1 MPFDLGS
8 FAGTSVL
15 ELLDHWYPS
24 PTPKKPSMKAVAEKE
39 DDFVVVET
47 ALRDLGAERPT
58 FQDKSDVKYPDLD
71 SKTSTCHYAAG
82 RYYNAGGGRLGD
94 FSGYL
99 PNLKRI
105 TDATIPQL
113 PHFLFRVTHDKSG
126 GQNREGQYLSQAVKV
141 GLGEADFFTFSNLEV
156 KESLHNH
163 EVNKKCSSHWIS
175 LTDSGLAA
183 VAYALQLHEQSNI
196 NVQIHMVDTTKLRNR
211 PLIVYAYPM
220 LKGYRV
226 CWNRKS
232 GFQKMILGAS
242 YTEFLV
248 WDELDIEAC
257 CVNITVLIG
266 AGLNDLPIKL
276 KASLQ
281 RLGADGRKR
290 RCQPAS
296 KIRKHHIKL
305 GDAKTIEKMR
315 EEYYSGPWNRWK
327 RREWVAAYW
336 GNPRPTTPIT
346 IRQRPDNRS
355 PMSTDVMNR
364 YRTVAETCKKPEF
377 QLVMLIALLS
387 MSTPMFY
394 HDSMVDELMN
404 IPQGKLTQA

>member
-8 FAGTSVL
+8 FSGTSVL
-15 ELLDHWYPS
+15 ELLDHWYS
-24 PTPKKPSMKAVAEKE
+24 YPTPKKPSLETVTETGDDFIIVETTLRDPGAEK
-39 DDFVVVET
+39 
-47 ALRDLGAERPT
+47 PT
-58 FQDKSDVKYPDLD
+58 FQDKSDAKYPDLD
-71 SKTSTCHYAAG
+71 SKNSTCHYAAG

-99 PNLKRI
+99 PNLERI
-105 TDATIPQL
+105 TDATLRQL
-113 PHFLFRVTHDKSG
+113 PQFLFRVTHDESG

-156 KESLHNH
+156 KETLHNH

-175 LTDSGLAA
+175 FSDSGSAA
-183 VAYALQLHEQSNI
+183 VAYALQLHEQSKT

-211 PLIVYAYPM
+211 PLIAYAYPM

-226 CWNRKS
+226 CSNRKS

-248 WDELDIEAC
+248 WDELSIEAC
-257 CVNITVLIG
+257 CVNISVLIG
-266 AGLNDLPIKL
+266 AGLTDLPIKL
-276 KASLQ
+276 RAPLR

-290 RCQPAS
+290 KCQPAS
-296 KIRKHHIKL
+296 KIRKHHLKL
-305 GDAKTIEKMR
+305 EDAKMIEQMR
-315 EEYYSGPWNRWK
+315 EEYYSGPMNLWK
-327 RREWVAAYW
+327 RREWAAAYW
-336 GNPRPTTPIT
+336 GNQKPTTPVT

-355 PMSTDVMNR
+355 PMSTDIMNR
-364 YRTVAETCKKPEF
+364 YRTVAETCEKPDF

-394 HDSMVDELMN
+394 RDSMVDELMN
-404 IPQGKLTQA
+404 IPQGKLTLV